1 MHRPLILRPEAES
14 DIAEIR
20 LFLEERQSGLGD
32 RFALRLREM
41 LRRIEFLPESF
52 GIVWKRVRAV
62 RLKRFPLV
70 SPRLVRAHAV
80 LHRLHRAGHL
90 HREPLQ
96 SLERHHPG
104 ALLRGL
110 HPRRVQLLCE
120 SVVLDVKGR
129 PFGP

>member
-20 LFLEERQSGLGD
+20 SFLEERQSGLGD

-62 RLKRFPLV
+62 RLKRFRYVVYYLATSDRV
-70 SPRLVRAHAV
+70 EVLAV
-80 LHRLHRAGHL
+80 IHGSRH
-90 HREPLQ
+90 P
-96 SLERHHPG
+96 SIWKERM
-104 ALLRGL
+104 
-110 HPRRVQLLCE
+110 
-120 SVVLDVKGR
+120 
-129 PFGP
+129 